1 MNFKQT
7 FLFVALA
14 SLLASCGGKQ
24 GGRPNFGDNEYPVM
38 TVEAK
43 SSVMQSTYPATLKG
57 IQDVQ
62 IRPKV
67 SGFITQVCVKEG
79 QAVGAGQLLFII
91 DNATY
96 QAQVRQAQAA
106 VNTATAQM
114 NTAKLTFENNQQLFN
129 NNVIGQFELQSA
141 KNNYEVARA
150 QVAQAKAALASAQET
165 LSFCYVKSPAS
176 GVIGSLPFKV
186 GALVSASSA
195 EPLTTVSNVSTIEAY
210 FSMTE
215 KDVLEMTKTSGSV
228 NAALSTFPT
237 VKLQL
242 ADGSTYNHPG
252 KVSKVSG
259 VIDPAT
265 GSVSVIAQFSNPER
279 LLKSGGSGSII
290 IPRDNAHA
298 LLIPQSVVSEVQ
310 DKHFVYIVGK
320 DNKVKYTEIKVDP
333 QTDGNN
339 YVVVSGLQ
347 VGDRYVTNGIQSLS
361 DGMEIKPITPAQ
373 YDKKIQE
380 AQKLGESN
388 STAKGFINAMSGKK

>member
-165 LSFCYVKSPAS
+165 LSFCYVKRPAS
-176 GVIGSLPFKV
+176 GVIGSLPFTV
-186 GALVSASSA
+186 GALVRASSA